1 MGEGTTVMVKF
12 VPFRGIRYSLDKVDT
27 PASTPVPFFDNISP
41 PCQGLSTPFSLAS
54 SSASPPGAL
63 FPRRSFL
70 AIACFPGRSF
80 SHANIRT

>member
-1 MGEGTTVMVKF
+1 MAKF
-12 VPFRGIRYSLDKVDT
+12 VPFRGIRYSLHNVDD
-27 PASTPVPFFDNISP
+27 PASTPAPFYDTLSP
-41 PCQGLSTPFSLAS
+41 TCQGLPIPYSLAS

>member
-1 MGEGTTVMVKF
+1 MAKF
-12 VPFRGIRYSLDKVDT
+12 VPFRGIRCNLDKVDD
-27 PASTPVPFFDNISP
+27 PARPPAPFYDALSPTYQVLSIPSSFVP
-41 PCQGLSTPFSLAS
+41 
-54 SSASPPGAL
+54 SSASPPGAS